1 MRTAGSWSAP
11 VGADVSGGGI
21 TAVSCVTGSSCTAV
35 DAAGRAVSWNGASWS
50 AAQPVDRDGGGLTAV
65 SCPAHGRCVAT
76 DFDGQIVTIDGHRH
90 H

>member
-1 MRTAGSWSAP
+1 
-11 VGADVSGGGI
+11 
-21 TAVSCVTGSSCTAV
+21 VTGSFCTAV
-35 DAAGRAVSWNGASWS
+35 DAAGRAVSCNGASWS